1 MPSWNVHIAH
11 VEHVLKTHTLEGI
24 GVHNPSAFLLGNLLP
39 DLYVGYMVPDITK
52 KILYNTTH
60 MAPHAHVPLPNYQA
74 FGEEFLSHTRVSY
87 DQETSQDL
95 VLGAWC
101 HLMCDHTYNQATR
114 TFLDAHHIEHGEQ
127 ARIGKQTDLDT
138 YGRTLDITR
147 TITID
152 DDLIAQVSRFAQYEI
167 DMRDVCACARVVKDI
182 VARNKREHIDGIP
195 QYMMLHQA
203 FFDDTFKSVNDLLDF
218 QLTTYAHQHLA

>member
-11 VEHVLKTHTLEGI
+11 VEHVLKTHTLESI

-39 DLYVGYMVPDITK
+39 DLYVGYMVPNITK

-60 MAPHAHVPLPNYQA
+60 MAPHAHVPLPDYHA
-74 FGEEFLSHTRVSY
+74 FGEKYLSHAQVSY
-87 DQETSQDL
+87 EQETSQDL

-114 TFLDAHHIEHGEQ
+114 VFLNEHHIEHGEK

-138 YGRTLDITR
+138 YGRTLDISH
-147 TITID
+147 TIVID
-152 DDLIAQVSRFAQYEI
+152 DDLRAQVAAYAQYEI
-167 DMRDVCACARVVKDI
+167 DMRDVHECAQVVHDI
-182 VARNKREHIDGIP
+182 VVRNRQEHIDGIP

-203 FFDDTFKSVNDLLDF
+203 FFDDTFKSVNILLDT